1 MITRFHVKIHFVFA
15 VVLSLSSCL
24 YGEISGISEFNE
36 GIKKYVSDMK
46 SLKVDFA
53 LINSAE
59 STASTINKWTAYN
72 ESVFKILLVF
82 AERNPDAIKGQTPPR
97 EIAEGVKAFQAAS
110 EEVFQSQREA
120 QSRVRQFSSDTKV
133 QIAIQRLQ
141 LSFAAASDK
150 VAPLLR

>member
-1 MITRFHVKIHFVFA
+1 MIPRFQGKSHLVFA
-15 VVLSLSSCL
+15 VVLSISSFL
-24 YGEISGISEFNE
+24 YGEVSGISEFNE

-46 SLKVDFA
+46 SLCVDFT

-59 STASTINKWTAYN
+59 STVSTINKWTASN
-72 ESVFKILLVF
+72 EAVFKVLLVF
-82 AERNPDAIKGQTPPR
+82 AEKNPDVIKGQTPPKD
-97 EIAEGVKAFQAAS
+97 IAEGVKAFQAAS

-120 QSRVRQFSSDTKV
+120 QSRVRQFSSDTRV

>member
-1 MITRFHVKIHFVFA
+1 MIYHFHNRSYLVFVA
-15 VVLSLSSCL
+15 ILSFSGCS
-24 YGEISGISEFNE
+24 YGELYGISEFNE
-36 GIKKYVSDMK
+36 GIKKYVSEMR

-59 STASTINKWTAYN
+59 STVSTINKWTASN
-72 ESVFKILLVF
+72 EAIFKTLLIF
-82 AERNPDAIKGQTPPR
+82 AEKNPDAIKGQTPPK
-97 EIAEGVKAFQAAS
+97 EIAEGVKAFQSAS

-120 QSRVRQFSSDTKV
+120 QGRVRQFSSDTRV

-141 LSFAAASDK
+141 LSFAAANDK